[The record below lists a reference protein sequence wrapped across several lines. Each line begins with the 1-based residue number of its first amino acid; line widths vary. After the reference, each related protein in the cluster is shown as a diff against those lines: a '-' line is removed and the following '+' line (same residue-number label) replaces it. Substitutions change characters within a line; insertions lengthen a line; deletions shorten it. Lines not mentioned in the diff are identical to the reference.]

1 MSQETTYAG
10 MQGEWKQLLTSV
22 EANIA
27 ELGHLEVPRA
37 KLGGF
42 LAQAEEIQKQQKA
55 LTASKQEA
63 SRQLGV
69 LMTEGQRLAN
79 AMRTMLR
86 EHYGIRAEKLT
97 EFGLPPFRGRNRSA
111 KARKAR
117 KAKTASPEPIPPAP
131 TATDP
136 VL

>member
-10 MQGEWKQLLTSV
+10 MQGEWKQLMTSI

-27 ELGHLEVPRA
+27 ELGHLEVPRV
-37 KLGGF
+37 KLGG
-42 LAQAEEIQKQQKA
+42 LLTQAEEINKQQKA

-63 SRQLGV
+63 SRQLKL

-86 EHYGIRAEKLT
+86 EHYGIRAEKLA
-97 EFGLPPFRGRNRSA
+97 EFGLQPFRGRNRSV
-111 KARKAR
+111 
-117 KAKTASPEPIPPAP
+117 KAKKAPSEPIPPAP